1 MASVYL
7 WLFTLESF
15 LRLFS
20 PHIWVLIYDG
30 LSRNTPSGVAEYPHV
45 PFLQASK
52 GLMTMKGSLTKFV
65 GLQDGWEVEG
75 GVR

>member
-1 MASVYL
+1 M
-7 WLFTLESF
+7 
-15 LRLFS
+15 
-20 PHIWVLIYDG
+20 
-30 LSRNTPSGVAEYPHV
+30 AEYPHV

-75 GVR
+75 DRR